1 MKYYFY
7 YILMWLFICS
17 QNAVAIN
24 KEREVIIAASASI
37 HPYVFVKTDS
47 GIHLNLI
54 KAALNAN
61 GFANINVQ
69 YMSNKRAE
77 HQLHNKGVDILLNY
91 AGGISA
97 GIYPSKTVLSYE
109 NVAITLKRNKYN
121 IDKIEGMFNKNV
133 LAFQNATAYLPPIF
147 KRNVKHFSSYQ
158 EVINQK
164 AQVDKLLKGWVDVI
178 VLDKRIFYYYYNQH
192 KSPEAVQIYTLFPK
206 ADRPAYFNNFSL
218 ATEFDIGLA
227 LIKQNGTYKRIVD
240 EGQTHSSIK

>member
-1 MKYYFY
+1 MKYYLY
-7 YILMWLFICS
+7 CILMWLFIFS
-17 QNAVAIN
+17 HIN

-37 HPYVFVKTDS
+37 PPYVFAKTDS
-47 GIHLNLI
+47 GIHLGLI
-54 KAALNAN
+54 KAALKAN

-91 AGGISA
+91 AGRSSP
-97 GIYPSKTVLSYE
+97 GIYSSKPVLSYE

-121 IDKIEGMFNKNV
+121 IDKIEGLFNKNV
-133 LAFQNATAYLPPIF
+133 LAFQNATAYLPSIF
-147 KRNVKHFSSYQ
+147 KSNVKHFSSYQ

-164 AQVDKLLKGWVDVI
+164 AQVDKLLKGWVDII

-206 ADRPAYFNNFSL
+206 AERPAYFNNLSL
-218 ATEFDIGLA
+218 ATEFGIGLA

>member
-1 MKYYFY
+1 
-7 YILMWLFICS
+7 MWLFIFS
-17 QNAVAIN
+17 HIN

-37 HPYVFVKTDS
+37 PPYVFAKTDS
-47 GIHLNLI
+47 GIHLGLI
-54 KAALNAN
+54 KAALKAN

-91 AGGISA
+91 AGRSSP
-97 GIYPSKTVLSYE
+97 GIYPSKPVLSYE

-121 IDKIEGMFNKNV
+121 IDEIEGMFNKNV
-133 LAFQNATAYLPPIF
+133 LAFQNATAYLPSIF
-147 KRNVKHFSSYQ
+147 KSNVKHFSSYQ

-164 AQVDKLLKGWVDVI
+164 AQIDKLLKGWVDVI
-178 VLDKRIFYYYYNQH
+178 VLDKRILYYYYNQY

-206 ADRPAYFNNFSL
+206 AKRPAYFNNLSL

-240 EGQTHSSIK
+240 KGQTNSSIK

>member
-1 MKYYFY
+1 
-7 YILMWLFICS
+7 MWLFICS

-240 EGQTHSSIK
+240 EGQTQTHSSIK

>member
-1 MKYYFY
+1 
-7 YILMWLFICS
+7 
-17 QNAVAIN
+17 
-24 KEREVIIAASASI
+24 
-37 HPYVFVKTDS
+37 
-47 GIHLNLI
+47 
-54 KAALNAN
+54 
-61 GFANINVQ
+61 
-69 YMSNKRAE
+69 MSNKRAE

-178 VLDKRIFYYYYNQH
+178 VLDKRIFYYYYSQH

>member
-1 MKYYFY
+1 
-7 YILMWLFICS
+7 MWLFICS